1 MLRCRP
7 FSCHAWVPPL
17 STTALTHNARRAPLS
32 GWSGLIGHKKWL
44 AGSRLNRQ
52 HRQLRAAR
60 YPVSGQ
66 VRPALCPTKICCRL
80 ACRSGQ
86 HRSKGVNTLDLEVGG
101 FGAVRGRPPSARLR
115 IHLPTLIL
123 SCGPRWGRSTPDEGK
138 PWLRRGTP
146 VVVQDSPGTG
156 LPADQRGLG
165 AMAFLAG
172 SAPLRQGC
180 CLAHVVFPALCR
192 PLRPGAS
199 VNPESTLTAMTIG
212 VAAMSAHTRLIGSRC
227 RVISASSSHCRGR

>member
-86 HRSKGVNTLDLEVGG
+86 HRSKGVNTLDLEVRGLRGG
-101 FGAVRGRPPSARLR
+101 ARQTTFGAASHSPANPDLVLRSAVGAVHAGRGQAMAATR
-115 IHLPTLIL
+115 HT
-123 SCGPRWGRSTPDEGK
+123 GG
-138 PWLRRGTP
+138 GTDP
-146 VVVQDSPGTG
+146 PGTG
-156 LPADQRGLG
+156 RPADQRGLG

-180 CLAHVVFPALCR
+180 CLAHVVVPALCR